1 MYASRV
7 ILSGLFFMQGKH
19 YYDYWWHKYMTIFK
33 ETYVLKFYIQLCDKQ
48 VVQLK
53 TAWIWWS
60 TPKTRTVFPL
70 HKTCFEKLNLLSS
83 LSILQAIQSFFLSWL
98 YKCCDALYAWTT
110 KETWLVFIYWLLTR
124 SWIPMQKAQCDPYA
138 HQSVYS
144 PSNSNICI

>member
-1 MYASRV
+1 
-7 ILSGLFFMQGKH
+7 
-19 YYDYWWHKYMTIFK
+19 MTIFK

-83 LSILQAIQSFFLSWL
+83 LSILQAIQSFFCPDYTNVVTLFMHEQQKKLDLSL
-98 YKCCDALYAWTT
+98 STDC
-110 KETWLVFIYWLLTR
+110 
-124 SWIPMQKAQCDPYA
+124 
-138 HQSVYS
+138 
-144 PSNSNICI
+144 

>member
-1 MYASRV
+1 MAQIYGY
-7 ILSGLFFMQGKH
+7 ILGDICIKILH
-19 YYDYWWHKYMTIFK
+19 TT
-33 ETYVLKFYIQLCDKQ
+33 ELCDKQ

-110 KETWLVFIYWLLTR
+110 KETWFVIIYWLFTR

-138 HQSVYS
+138 HPGVYS
-144 PSNSNICI
+144 PSNSNIYIN